1 MEQND
6 LGVFKGQIRATP
18 DQSLSEEKLIEVV
31 EQKLGIQKGGISW
44 VHILKRSI
52 DARKTPVMMQL
63 VVEAGNEGNSKHRSL
78 PHIDDIY
85 FPKLTDGAPHVLV
98 VGSGPAGLYAA
109 LELIRNGIK
118 PIVVERGKMVRER
131 RRDLAVL
138 TKDHIVNPES
148 NYCFGEGGAGTYS
161 DGKLYTRAKKRGHVM
176 EALLWLVAHG
186 ADPDILV
193 DAHPHIGTNRLP
205 AIISK
210 MRESIQNAGGE
221 VRFNTKLTDFNSKG
235 GAVSGA
241 TLVNVETGSTQDIEC
256 KQIVLAT
263 GHSARD
269 IFHLLYDKGLSLEA
283 KEFAL
288 GVRVEHP
295 QSFIDAM
302 QYHGEE
308 RVNNLDEERLPAA
321 SYSLVCQI
329 KGRGVHSFC
338 MCPGGIIAPCATEQ
352 QEIVTNGWS
361 PSKRNNPY
369 ANSGIVVTI
378 DEEVW
383 TKAGYSG
390 PLGALEY
397 QRSVEKACW
406 KAAGETQR
414 APAQRLTDF
423 VANRPSSGPE
433 ADCSY
438 HPGTTFVNLHNVLP
452 REVAEP
458 LKKGFLEFD
467 RKIRGFIHEDAI
479 VVAPESRTSSPV
491 RIPRD
496 KESLEHPNLVGL
508 YPCGEGGGYAGGI
521 LSAAMDGRR
530 VAVQIASRLS

>member
-6 LGVFKGQIRATP
+6 LGVFKVQIRATP
-18 DQSLSEEKLIEVV
+18 DQALSEEQLIEVV
-31 EQKLGIQKGGISW
+31 EQKLGLQKGGISW

-78 PHIDDIY
+78 PQIDDIS
-85 FPKLTDGAPHVLV
+85 FPNLPDGAPHVLV

-131 RRDLAVL
+131 RRDVAAL

-205 AIISK
+205 VIISK
-210 MRESIQNAGGE
+210 MRESIENAGGE

-241 TLVNVETGSTQDIEC
+241 TLVNVETGATQEIEC

-269 IFHLLYDKGLSLEA
+269 IFHLLYYKGLSLEA

-295 QSFIDAM
+295 QSFIDAR

-308 RVNNLDEERLPAA
+308 RLTNLDEERLPAA

-369 ANSGIVVTI
+369 ANSGMVVTI

-423 VANRPSSGPE
+423 VANRPSIGPE

-496 KESLEHPNLVGL
+496 KESLEHPDLVGL

-530 VAVQIASRLS
+530 VAAQIASRLA